1 MSKNCHKFLYKNQ
14 KIIKIVNFRLKIDAR
29 ELKNNSLYFF
39 KRINNI
45 RCFRVKNS
53 YA

>member
-29 ELKNNSLYFF
+29 ELKNFF